1 MDEQPNR
8 RAHFRLPYPP
18 GAGPVLELGGARFEV
33 TELSEGGLRLAPAA
47 DSPAHGARVSGVLH
61 FDAGVE
67 QRIEGTVKV
76 ADGVVLILTRGV
88 ELSRMLTEQRRIL
101 RAFPDFLRTEG

>member
-8 RAHFRLPYPP
+8 RAYFRLPYPP
-18 GAGPVLELGGARFEV
+18 GAGPILELAGTRFEV

-47 DSPAHGARVSGVLH
+47 EAPAPGAHVSGLLR
-61 FDAGVE
+61 FAGGEE

-76 ADGVVLILTRGV
+76 ADNVVLILTRGV
-88 ELSRMLTEQRRIL
+88 DLSRMLSEQHRIL